1 MEKSRSVLFATRS
14 VLSTDSFRN
23 SRRVS
28 SHRIN
33 NSLRALAVA
42 LIVGVSANA
51 WCAPEAA
58 PKTPATKSSTQ
69 PANQKLG
76 GVVNINTAD
85 AEALTELDGIG
96 PAKASAIID
105 YRKQH
110 GPFKSIEQLAD
121 VKGIGDAFIEK
132 NRDRISVR

>member
-1 MEKSRSVLFATRS
+1 MEKSRSVLSATRS
-14 VLSTDSFRN
+14 LSNDSFRN
-23 SRRVS
+23 SRRI
-28 SHRIN
+28 SHHIN
-33 NSLRALAVA
+33 NPLLALVVA

-58 PKTPATKSSTQ
+58 PKTPAAKSSTQ
-69 PANQKLG
+69 SPAQKQG
-76 GVVNINTAD
+76 GVININTAD
-85 AEALTELDGIG
+85 AVALTELDGIG
-96 PAKASAIID
+96 PAKANAIID

-110 GPFKSIEQLAD
+110 GPFKSVEQLAE

>member
-1 MEKSRSVLFATRS
+1 MEKSRSVLSANF
-14 VLSTDSFRN
+14 VRN
-23 SRRVS
+23 SHLFS
-28 SHRIN
+28 FHRISN
-33 NSLRALAVA
+33 PLRALAVA

-58 PKTPATKSSTQ
+58 PKAPATKAV
-69 PANQKLG
+69 PQKVG
-76 GVVNINTAD
+76 AININTAD
-85 AEALTELDGIG
+85 ATALTELDGIG
-96 PAKASAIID
+96 PAKAAAIVD

-110 GPFKSIEQLAD
+110 GPFKSVEQLAD